1 MEQLN
6 RIEIR
11 GRVGNT
17 RTSVV
22 GEKTVCRFS
31 VATNFVY
38 RNSENVAV
46 EEVTWHNCNLW
57 SSKRFPDLSII
68 KIGAAVSVVGRVRT
82 NKYTGSDGTEK
93 YSTEVVVNDLQI
105 LPESEVLSSESSL

>member
-17 RTSVV
+17 RISAV
-22 GEKTVCRFS
+22 GEKAVCRFS
-31 VATNFVY
+31 VATNLVY

-68 KIGAAVSVVGRVRT
+68 RTGAAVSVTGRVRT
-82 NKYTGSDGTEK
+82 NKYTAADGTDR
-93 YSTEVVVNDLQI
+93 YSTEIVVNELQI
-105 LPESEVLSSESSL
+105 LPDSEQLASESSL